1 MTIPFDNTE
10 YDAHE
15 NVVFC
20 CDAETGLRAIIA
32 IHDTTLGPA
41 AGGCRMW
48 PYSSAT
54 EALTDVLRLSRAMT
68 YKNALAGLPLG
79 GGKSVIIG
87 NAQTQKTPKLLAA
100 FARHVEMLGGRY
112 WTAED
117 VGIGTRDVEEGF
129 ARGTKYIFGLTRHT
143 GDPAPF
149 TARGGFEGMRAA
161 VEHKLGRKSLS
172 GLRVAVQGVG
182 NVGSE
187 LCRLLQE
194 AGASLVVSDV
204 NQAAV
209 QRAVEAFGAH
219 PVDPD
224 AIYDAD
230 VDVFAPCA
238 LGGVINDATI
248 PRLRA
253 TVVSGVANNQ
263 LAHARHGRE
272 LHARGVLYAPDFLVN
287 AGGMHNASGDILGRY
302 DPKDAMRR
310 VVHIYEV
317 ARETFARSAATGRPP
332 ETVAE
337 ELARQR
343 ISEAKAAATRTRTEA
358 VRSEAVSGT
367 GTRSTAK

>member
-1 MTIPFDNTE
+1 MTAFDSPA

-15 NVVFC
+15 NVIFC
-20 CDAETGLRAIIA
+20 SDADTGLRAIIA

-48 PYSSAT
+48 PYAST
-54 EALTDVLRLSRAMT
+54 EDALVDVLRLSRAMT

-87 NAQTQKTPKLLAA
+87 DARHQKTPELLAA

-117 VGIGTRDVEEGF
+117 VGIGPPDVEQGF
-129 ARGTKYIFGLTRHT
+129 SRGTRYIFGLTRHT

-149 TARGGFEGMRAA
+149 TARGGFEGLRAA
-161 VEHKLGRKSLS
+161 VEHKLEVKSLS

-182 NVGSE
+182 NVGFE
-187 LCRLLQE
+187 LCKLLHA
-194 AGASLVVSDV
+194 AGASLVVSDI

-209 QRAVEAFGAH
+209 QRVVQAFGARA
-219 PVDPD
+219 VGTED
-224 AIYDAD
+224 IYDAD

-238 LGGVINDATI
+238 LGGVLNDATI

-253 TVVSGVANNQ
+253 TVVAGVANNQ
-263 LAHARHGRE
+263 LADKRHGRQ
-272 LHARGVLYAPDFLVN
+272 LHERGVLYAPDFLIN
-287 AGGMHNASGDILGRY
+287 AGGMHNASGDILGSY
-302 DPKDAMRR
+302 DAADAMRR
-310 VVHIYEV
+310 VVRIYDVAHEV
-317 ARETFARSAATGRPP
+317 FQRSTSSGQLP

-337 ELARQR
+337 QLAAER
-343 ISEAKAAATRTRTEA
+343 IAAAKTKRRL
-358 VRSEAVSGT
+358 
-367 GTRSTAK
+367 

>member
-1 MTIPFDNTE
+1 MSLFENPE

-15 NVVFC
+15 DVIFC
-20 CDAETGLRAIIA
+20 SHAESGLKAIIA

-48 PYSSAT
+48 RYESEA

-87 NAQTQKTPKLLAA
+87 DAHTDKNPQLLVA

-117 VGIGTRDVEEGF
+117 IGIGMRDVEDVL
-129 ARGTKYIFGLTRHT
+129 ARGTRYVFGLPSKT
-143 GDPAPF
+143 GNPAPF

-161 VEHKLGRKSLS
+161 VEQRLGRKSLS
-172 GLRVAVQGVG
+172 QLRVAVQGIGSVG
-182 NVGSE
+182 WE
-187 LCRLLQE
+187 LCRLLHE

-204 NQAAV
+204 DPHAAR
-209 QRAVEAFGAH
+209 RAVDAFSARA
-219 PVDPD
+219 VDVE

-238 LGGVINDATI
+238 RGGILNDATI

-253 TVVSGVANNQ
+253 VVVAGVANNQ
-263 LAHARHGRE
+263 LAQPRHGRR
-272 LHARGVLYAPDFLVN
+272 LHERGVLYAPDFLVN
-287 AGGMHNASGDILGRY
+287 AGGMHNASGDILGAY
-302 DPKDAMRR
+302 DAKDAMTRVRR
-310 VVHIYEV
+310 IYDV
-317 ARETFARSAATGRPP
+317 ARETFARSAELNELPEAVAEQIARARITSARKAQGSTTGRD
-332 ETVAE
+332 
-337 ELARQR
+337 
-343 ISEAKAAATRTRTEA
+343 S
-358 VRSEAVSGT
+358 
-367 GTRSTAK
+367 

>member
-1 MTIPFDNTE
+1 MTSPFESPEFDH
-10 YDAHE
+10 HE

-20 CDAETGLRAIIA
+20 SDAGSGLRAIIA

-48 PYSSAT
+48 PYASTAA
-54 EALTDVLRLSRAMT
+54 ALTDVLRLSRAMT
-68 YKNALAGLPLG
+68 YKNSLAGLPLG

-87 NAQTQKTPKLLAA
+87 DARTHKTPQLLAA
-100 FARHVEMLGGRY
+100 FARHVERLGGRY

-129 ARGTKYIFGLTRHT
+129 AQGTRYIFGLTRHT

-161 VEHKLGRKSLS
+161 VEQRLGRASLA
-172 GLRVAVQGVG
+172 GVRVAVQGVG
-182 NVGSE
+182 NVGTE
-187 LCRLLQE
+187 LCRLLHE
-194 AGASLVVSDV
+194 AGAALVVCDV
-204 NQAAV
+204 NAASV
-209 QRAVEAFGAH
+209 QRAVEAFGATAVA
-219 PVDPD
+219 PE

-238 LGGVINDATI
+238 LGGVINDDTI

-263 LAHARHGRE
+263 LAGPQHGRE
-272 LHARGVLYAPDFLVN
+272 LQRRGVLYAPDFLVN

-302 DPKDAMRR
+302 DRPEAMRR
-310 VVHIYEV
+310 VVRIYDV
-317 ARETFARSAATGRPP
+317 ARECFARAAQTGALP
-332 ETVAE
+332 EQVAE

-343 ISEAKAAATRTRTEA
+343 IAEAKAAAAPRPLRAEA
-358 VRSEAVSGT
+358 
-367 GTRSTAK
+367 